1 MLAKT
6 ADNTIPYIDIRERIQ
21 CMKIKNQV
29 LESQISL
36 FCLLFLPFFE
46 GFSLAFSLET
56 SGSIISSTSA
66 VYDIEKTAFCL
77 KWHLLSVECHTFLC
91 RSVFQFFNS
100 NFSFQKCIKLLYIIK
115 YTSSQFFYIK
125 NKANKCKNTHFC
137 TFRAYFFHIFS
148 KLRG

>member
-6 ADNTIPYIDIRERIQ
+6 ADNTIPYIDIRARFQ

-29 LESQISL
+29 LESQKSL

-66 VYDIEKTAFCL
+66 VYDIDKNAFCL

-91 RSVFQFFNS
+91 RSVF
-100 NFSFQKCIKLLYIIK
+100 
-115 YTSSQFFYIK
+115 
-125 NKANKCKNTHFC
+125 
-137 TFRAYFFHIFS
+137 
-148 KLRG
+148 